1 MAFTRLAM
9 AITSPW
15 CLVRTC
21 AFLSRIDS
29 LENEFAV
36 DCFIRVR
43 ASIAV
48 RRLKNNFEVG
58 WRSMQRTLILI
69 SQEIPSVSRVH
80 VWLLTDYTILKFRFY
95 PNPADRCAMVLQGEN
110 DVQSIGDIIRNA
122 LAISAKN
129 VPG

>member
-1 MAFTRLAM
+1 
-9 AITSPW
+9 
-15 CLVRTC
+15 
-21 AFLSRIDS
+21 
-29 LENEFAV
+29 
-36 DCFIRVR
+36 
-43 ASIAV
+43 
-48 RRLKNNFEVG
+48 
-58 WRSMQRTLILI
+58 MQRTLILI